1 MLTDRS
7 PDSIF
12 ATRAGVMVPLA
23 HATVLYSLLLHTTLP
38 SALVA
43 GAIILIVIK
52 HLGLLSGLSAL
63 FQHRARH

>member
-1 MLTDRS
+1 
-7 PDSIF
+7 
-12 ATRAGVMVPLA
+12 MVPLA